1 MRYLS
6 IMRLLDILTED
17 QSYKVSYSAVVL
29 DPGSR
34 SAILNHVAFPNDW
47 KTICHHMTI
56 KMGELP
62 ENLKEKIGQ
71 TVTLRVT
78 KLGKSDKAIAVGIET
93 SLSQNA
99 TPHITVAI
107 NAANGAKP
115 KDSNE
120 ITAWEELA
128 ESFNVTGK
136 IDEVLFQVPFKAKGA
151 QTILNVFDFDGTL
164 MDSPMPNPGKE
175 KYNEITGKDWPH
187 KGWWGQIDSLKPFE
201 VQPIEQTKDLYN
213 SYSTIPN
220 SITILMT
227 NRMAKFESVVKEKL
241 DGLYVFDYY
250 DFKNDNREKP
260 ERIKDMLKNNPSI
273 DTINIF
279 DDMDEQIMR
288 FNKFKDEN
296 PNLEINIFQIK

>member
-1 MRYLS
+1 
-6 IMRLLDILTED
+6 MRLLDILTED

-201 VQPIEQTKDLYN
+201 VQPIEQTKDFYN
-213 SYSTIPN
+213 KYSTIPN

-227 NRMAKFESVVKEKL
+227 NRMAKFEPVVKEKL